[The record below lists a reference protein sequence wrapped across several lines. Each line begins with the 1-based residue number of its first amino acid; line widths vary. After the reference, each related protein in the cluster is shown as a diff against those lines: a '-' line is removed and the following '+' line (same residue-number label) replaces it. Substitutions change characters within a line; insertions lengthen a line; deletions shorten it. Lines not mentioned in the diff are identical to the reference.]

1 MRPTKSTI
9 RVVGSLTAVALL
21 SACAARTQI
30 SAQQESSSYLSRA
43 GRSYTPPGPAGDPW
57 GPYVSEAAAKFDVP
71 QRWIREVMRQESGG
85 RMYSRSGA
93 PITSG
98 AGAMGLMQVMPGTYD
113 ELRVRYPEL
122 GDDPF
127 DPHNNIMAGTA
138 YIREMYDI
146 YGSPGFL
153 AAYNAGP
160 GRLDDYLTRS
170 RTLPEETRR
179 YVASIGPK
187 LGGDSPNRPSPGEQ
201 YAANSVPL
209 AIPDGPRY
217 ASAAPVRSFAPAYSA
232 PAYSTAVASALNSAP
247 PGALSS
253 ESVQVASSGYV
264 PGQPIRLSPQ
274 PYAAPAT
281 VFAAAEPIRLR
292 PQPDAAPAYAAAEPI
307 RLRPQPDAVPVPA
320 AAYAAAEPIRLRPQP
335 DAAPAYATAEP
346 IRLRPQPAEP
356 VQVAALEEAPL
367 PEPPAL
373 AAVPYTP
380 PASPSR
386 RAVQAARLPEPPAAM
401 RRPVQVAQVMHQV
414 MHTPRLAMVLPP
426 EPPRQFAAA
435 QMPFSPAPRP
445 LGFSLFSRANAEPVS
460 RHPGPATGAGNWAV
474 QVGAFANESL
484 ASAATA
490 SARGQAREV
499 LAYARTVVAGVRQPG
514 GVLYRARLTGLSRD
528 AAAHACERLQ
538 RSRTSCMVVSPDA
551 QS

>member
-1 MRPTKSTI
+1 MRPTTTHI
-9 RVVGSLTAVALL
+9 RLLASVAALAL
-21 SACAARTQI
+21 VSACATQPRY

-43 GRSYTPPGPAGDPW
+43 GRSYTPPGPASDPW
-57 GPYVSEAAAKFDVP
+57 GPYIQEAAAKYDVP

-85 RMYSRSGA
+85 RLYNRNGSLV
-93 PITSG
+93 TSG

-113 ELRVRYPEL
+113 ELRSRYSEL
-122 GDDPF
+122 GNDPF
-127 DPHNNIMAGTA
+127 DPHNNILAGTA

-187 LGGDSPNRPSPGEQ
+187 LGYDSPNRASPGEQ
-201 YAANSVPL
+201 YAANAVPL
-209 AIPDGPRY
+209 TIPAASF
-217 ASAAPVRSFAPAYSA
+217 ASAAPIRAAVPAYSA
-232 PAYSTAVASALNSAP
+232 PAAEAVQIAGN
-247 PGALSS
+247 
-253 ESVQVASSGYV
+253 GYA
-264 PGQPIRLSPQ
+264 PGQPIRLSLQ
-274 PYAAPAT
+274 R
-281 VFAAAEPIRLR
+281 E
-292 PQPDAAPAYAAAEPI
+292 AAPAYAAAEPI
-307 RLRPQPDAVPVPA
+307 RLRPQAPEPALVQVASSEYVPGG
-320 AAYAAAEPIRLRPQP
+320 PIRLSPQP
-335 DAAPAYATAEP
+335 DAEPVAAAPA
-346 IRLRPQPAEP
+346 RVQP
-356 VQVAALEEAPL
+356 VQVAAVQELPPPRGPVPERAAYAAP
-367 PEPPAL
+367 
-373 AAVPYTP
+373 AAPV
-380 PASPSR
+380 R
-386 RAVQAARLPEPPAAM
+386 QAIQVARLPEPPM
-401 RRPVQVAQVMHQV
+401 PVPPMPAQRGTAFAQVMQ
-414 MHTPRLAMVLPP
+414 TPRPANVPFGRAP

-435 QMPFSPAPRP
+435 QAPFGPAPRP
-445 LGFSLFSRANAEPVS
+445 LAFSLVSRANAEPIGS
-460 RHPGPATGAGNWAV
+460 RHAGPVTAGGGNWAV

-484 ASAATA
+484 ASAATQ

-551 QS
+551 QY

>member
-1 MRPTKSTI
+1 MRPTRSTI

-21 SACAARTQI
+21 SACAAKPQI
-30 SAQQESSSYLSRA
+30 SAQQESSTYLSRA
-43 GRSYTPPGPAGDPW
+43 GRSYTPPGSAGDPW
-57 GPYVSEAAAKFDVP
+57 GPYISEASAKFDVP

-85 RMYSRSGA
+85 RLYSRSGA
-93 PITSG
+93 PITSS

-122 GDDPF
+122 GSDPF
-127 DPHNNIMAGTA
+127 DPRNNILAGTA

-187 LGGDSPNRPSPGEQ
+187 LGGDSPNRASPGEQ
-201 YAANSVPL
+201 YASNGVPL
-209 AIPDGPRY
+209 AIPGGTRY
-217 ASAAPVRSFAPAYSA
+217 ASAAPVQSFAPAYS
-232 PAYSTAVASALNSAP
+232 TTVASALNSAP
-247 PGALSS
+247 PGALPS
-253 ESVQVASSGYV
+253 EPVQVASNGYT

-274 PYAAPAT
+274 PYAVPAA

-292 PQPDAAPAYAAAEPI
+292 PQPDAAPVPAAAYAAAEPIRLLPQPDAAPAYAAAEPI
-307 RLRPQPDAVPVPA
+307 RLRPQP
-320 AAYAAAEPIRLRPQP
+320 
-335 DAAPAYATAEP
+335 
-346 IRLRPQPAEP
+346 AEP
-356 VQVAALEEAPL
+356 VQVAAVEEAPL

-380 PASPSR
+380 PASPFR
-386 RAVQAARLPEPPAAM
+386 PAVQVARLPEPPAPM
-401 RRPVQVAQVMHQV
+401 RRPVQVAHIMQ
-414 MHTPRLAMVLPP
+414 TPRLAMVLPP
-426 EPPRQFAAA
+426 EPPRQYAAA

-445 LGFSLFSRANAEPVS
+445 LGFSLVSRANAEPTG
-460 RHPGPATGAGNWAV
+460 RHTGPAAGGAGNWAV